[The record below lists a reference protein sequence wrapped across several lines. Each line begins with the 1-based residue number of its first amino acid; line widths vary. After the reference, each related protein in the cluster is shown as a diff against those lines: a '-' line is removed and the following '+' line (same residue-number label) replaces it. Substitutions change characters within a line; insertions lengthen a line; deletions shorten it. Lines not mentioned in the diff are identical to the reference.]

1 MRGVQAPGGDAS
13 RWKPIH
19 LAANPQA
26 AGPSQKTMGGRFVAA
41 AAVLAVVFA
50 TPAGAA
56 RPALQQPYDLLLLR
70 NGRLVVSDLPAGKV
84 YELDPER
91 HTGRLLARI
100 RDARELQRLPDG
112 RILVTSD
119 ERVLALD
126 PRTGRTRPYAKARND
141 ILGLALA
148 PDGGLYASENVPGQE
163 TTTIVHLRDGRRDVL
178 ADGLDGVHG
187 ILVTPGGLVL
197 GESYAGRLLRL
208 DPTTNTV
215 AVLAKGMTYP
225 GFALPAAGG
234 GWLVSELGRNRISR
248 VSAGGRVTKVADV
261 FQPGAIAYDAHHRL
275 VGISQD
281 GTLFRLEGRE
291 SRRIY
296 P

>member
-1 MRGVQAPGGDAS
+1 
-13 RWKPIH
+13 
-19 LAANPQA
+19 
-26 AGPSQKTMGGRFVAA
+26 MGGRLAV
-41 AAVLAVVFA
+41 AAVLATA
-50 TPAGAA
+50 AGAA
-56 RPALQQPYDLLLLR
+56 GPALQQPYDVLPLP
-70 NGRLVVSDLPAGKV
+70 NGRLVVSDLPAGRV
-84 YELDPER
+84 YELDPA
-91 HTGRLLARI
+91 HHSGRLLARI

-112 RILVTSD
+112 RILVTPH

-126 PRTGRTRPYAKARND
+126 PRTQKTSPYATARND

-148 PDGGLYASENVPGQE
+148 PDGGLYASENIPGQE
-163 TTTIVHLRDGRRDVL
+163 ATTIVHLKDGRREVL

-187 ILVTPGGLVL
+187 ILVTAAGLVL

-208 DPTTNTV
+208 DPKTRTV

-248 VSAGGRVTKVADV
+248 VSVEGRVKKVADV
-261 FQPGAIAYDAHHRL
+261 FQPGAIAYDSRHRV

-281 GTLFRLEGRE
+281 GTLFRLGSGK
-291 SRRIY
+291 SRTIY

>member
-1 MRGVQAPGGDAS
+1 
-13 RWKPIH
+13 
-19 LAANPQA
+19 
-26 AGPSQKTMGGRFVAA
+26 MGGRLAVAVVL
-41 AAVLAVVFA
+41 AAVLATA
-50 TPAGAA
+50 AGAA
-56 RPALQQPYDLLLLR
+56 RPALQQPYDVLALP

-84 YELDPER
+84 FELDPAGR
-91 HTGRLLARI
+91 TGRLLARI

-112 RILVTSD
+112 RILVTSH

-126 PRTGRTRPYAKARND
+126 PRTGRTSLYSTARHY
-141 ILGLALA
+141 ILGLARA

-163 TTTIVHLRDGRRDVL
+163 ATTIVHLKDGRRDVL

-187 ILVTPGGLVL
+187 ILVTAGGLIL
-197 GESYAGRLLRL
+197 GESYAGLLLRL
-208 DPTTNTV
+208 DPKTRTV
-215 AVLAKGMTYP
+215 TVLAKGMTYP

-234 GWLVSELGRNRISR
+234 GWLVSELGRNRISH
-248 VSAGGRVTKVADV
+248 VSPSGRVTKVADV
-261 FQPGAIAYDAHHRL
+261 FQPGAIAYDPRHRL

-281 GTLFRLEGRE
+281 GTLFRLEGRK